1 MKKIL
6 LNGLHFFIYVAL
18 VITIFYGVSQA
29 AAVSQAKS
37 LYVIDDIN
45 AYPNIPIS
53 AYGIQGNSVV
63 KQATNYVTD
72 YGGGAV
78 GLAIW

>member
-18 VITIFYGVSQA
+18 FITIFYG
-29 AAVSQAKS
+29 VSQAKS
-37 LYVIDDIN
+37 LYVIDNIN

-53 AYGIQGNSVV
+53 AYDIQGNSVV
-63 KQATNYVTD
+63 YQATYYVTD
-72 YGGGAV
+72 YGGGS
-78 GLAIW
+78 GWSGN